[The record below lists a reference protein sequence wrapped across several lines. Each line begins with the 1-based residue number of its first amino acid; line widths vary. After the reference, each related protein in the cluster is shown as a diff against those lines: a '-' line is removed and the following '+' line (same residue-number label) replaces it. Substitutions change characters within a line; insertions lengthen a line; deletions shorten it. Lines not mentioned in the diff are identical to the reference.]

1 MYTATILENPEQSF
15 IKSINKII
23 FSFIWG
29 NRERIKRNTLIR
41 NINEGGI
48 GITDFESK
56 LKAIKASWVLK
67 IIQNRS
73 SLSSLLNACVV
84 KHNIDIPF
92 LLNSSITRYEEFKL
106 NSLPVFY
113 KEVLVAFNECKDISL
128 TNFANQNI
136 WFNKKAYALRV
147 NLYFFQVGLKVVYY

>member
-1 MYTATILENPEQSF
+1 MKAALVLQTFKTQSYKTF
-15 IKSINKII
+15 RVS
-23 FSFIWG
+23 
-29 NRERIKRNTLIR
+29 
-41 NINEGGI
+41 
-48 GITDFESK
+48 
-56 LKAIKASWVLK
+56 K

-73 SLSSLLNACVV
+73 SLFSFLNACVV

-92 LLNSSITRYEEFKL
+92 LLNSSITKYEEFKL

-136 WFNKKAYALRV
+136 WFNICFKGKSL
-147 NLYFFQVGLKVVYY
+147 FFFSSWT

>member
-1 MYTATILENPEQSF
+1 MGHNKTENNERNWLCKLKEFEKILDSLRSRKLTIFGKCQLINSHLISKVLYTASILENPEQSF

-56 LKAIKASWVLK
+56 LKAIKASWVSK

-73 SLSSLLNACVV
+73 SLSSLLSACVV
-84 KHNIDIPF
+84 KQCSIQALQDTKN
-92 LLNSSITRYEEFKL
+92 LN
-106 NSLPVFY
+106 
-113 KEVLVAFNECKDISL
+113 
-128 TNFANQNI
+128 
-136 WFNKKAYALRV
+136 
-147 NLYFFQVGLKVVYY
+147 